1 MTNIFKAML
10 SAGFCVAA
18 TAAASQSLTGGDVT
32 ATYGGLTDSDYDA
45 SGYNLSASGEIGFD
59 RVFALQGD
67 LSYTDTDLGL
77 LSSDTIAFT
86 GHAIYHANEFASF
99 GMYYGQES
107 SDGDDLKYY
116 GVEGGYEATQ
126 LKVEGYFGI
135 SAIDLGDAFAGTD
148 FAADGA
154 IIGDF
159 ELNQAGVQVAYD
171 VNEMF
176 TVMGRYD
183 QIHFTDALSFD
194 RIGAGVSADLGNNI
208 GLSAEL
214 GRLST
219 DLAGLSDDVTYAN
232 IGATYTFGAE
242 RGATFGARD
251 SAHTLTGF

>member
-10 SAGFCVAA
+10 SASFCVVA

-32 ATYGGLTDSDYDA
+32 ATYGGLTDSDLDV
-45 SGYNLSASGEIGFD
+45 SGYNLAASGEIGFD

-67 LSYTDTDLGL
+67 LSYSDTDLGL
-77 LSSDTIAFT
+77 FSSDTIAFT

-107 SDGDDLKYY
+107 SDGDDLKFY
-116 GVEGGYEATQ
+116 GVEGGYEAQQ

-135 SAIDLGDAFAGTD
+135 SSVDLGEAYAGTEL
-148 FAADGA
+148 AEAGA

-159 ELNQAGVQVAYD
+159 ELNQAGVQVGYD
-171 VNEMF
+171 VTEMF

-183 QIHFTDALSFD
+183 QIHFTDALSYD
-194 RIGAGVSADLGNNI
+194 RFGAGVAADLGNNI
-208 GLSAEL
+208 GLSAEI
-214 GRLST
+214 GRLNV
-219 DLAGLSDDVTYAN
+219 DLAGLSEGVTYAN